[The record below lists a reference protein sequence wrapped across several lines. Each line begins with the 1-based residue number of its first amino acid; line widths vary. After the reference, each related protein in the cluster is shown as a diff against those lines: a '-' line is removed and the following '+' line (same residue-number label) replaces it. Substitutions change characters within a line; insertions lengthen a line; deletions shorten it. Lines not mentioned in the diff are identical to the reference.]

1 MSYNRLRSPSRSV
14 IGGVVLAFLGVI
26 STGASSSAQSLP
38 GEPTAEQVEIAGSG
52 FSGQTRL
59 IPLQNRGSYRKA
71 LSLPRTTE
79 FSLTGL
85 SWAGGTGGFG
95 GTAQVR
101 TRDSASGAWS
111 RWQNL
116 DSEVRQPETAEG
128 VRNGTTGMSEP
139 LWTGPSRGIEIRVD
153 GTGSGV
159 PLPETLELVLVD
171 PGKLETDSKVN
182 ASAGAARAIP
192 SAPPVITRAQWGAD
206 ESLVKD
212 PPTYLSKV
220 DAAFVHHTAGTNS
233 YACAESPAI
242 IRGILAYHVNTSGWN
257 DIGYNFFVDKCGTIF
272 EGRAGGVDRPVLGAH
287 TYGFNTVSAG
297 IAVLGNY
304 EEEGTATTSEVEQAV
319 ADIAAWKLGLHGVH
333 PEGQVTLTAAGDTGV
348 WNKGDLATL
357 HRVSGHRDGYA
368 TLCPGANL
376 YEVLPEIRT
385 RAGQSP
391 YAVPEA
397 AR

>member
-1 MSYNRLRSPSRSV
+1 MPFNRLRSPSRSI
-14 IGGVVLAFLGVI
+14 IGGAVLALFGVI
-26 STGASSSAQSLP
+26 PTGTSGSAQSLS
-38 GEPTAEQVEIAGSG
+38 GEQVEIGDSAL
-52 FSGQTRL
+52 SGQTRSM
-59 IPLQNRGSYRKA
+59 PLQSHGSYRKA
-71 LSLPRTTE
+71 LSLPRTAE
-79 FSLTGL
+79 FSLAGL
-85 SWAGGTGGFG
+85 SWEGGPEGFG

-101 TRDSASGAWS
+101 TRDSVSGAWS

-128 VRNGTTGMSEP
+128 ARNGTKGMSEP
-139 LWTGPSRGIEIRVD
+139 LWTGPSQGIEIRVD
-153 GTGSGV
+153 ATGSGI

-171 PGKLETDSKVN
+171 PGKRETDTK
-182 ASAGAARAIP
+182 AEGSAGATRGIY
-192 SAPPVITRAQWGAD
+192 SAPLVITRAQWGAD
-206 ESLVKD
+206 ESLVED
-212 PPTYLSKV
+212 PPAYLSKV

-233 YACAESPAI
+233 YSCAESPAI

-272 EGRAGGVDRPVLGAH
+272 EGRAGGIDRPVLGAH

-304 EEEGTATTSEVEQAV
+304 EEEGIATTPEVGQAV

-348 WNKGDLATL
+348 WNTGDRATL
-357 HRVSGHRDGYA
+357 HRISGHRDGYA
-368 TLCPGANL
+368 TLCPGENL
-376 YEVLPEIRT
+376 YAFLPEIRT

-397 AR
+397 SR